1 MFSRICSLSVFLIM
15 GQYII
20 TFMHK
25 MLIIISKVASTQPS
39 MVSETSLKTL
49 RGQPV
54 LLVELQQGMVLVWP
68 D

>member
-1 MFSRICSLSVFLIM
+1 M

-49 RGQPV
+49 TGQPV